1 MSLTAQAKDEL
12 AQSALTRVSSRIAE
26 VAAIVRFAG
35 RLDLVAGRPVL
46 EIELDNQIVAHRVC
60 DAIMELFYKEVQLN
74 TIGPGGMSKAT
85 RYVLRIT
92 DGVDDIIRRLGL
104 VTKSGHAVRGLPP
117 QVVSGTVSDAEAA
130 WRGAFLA
137 SGTLTEP
144 GRTCALEIEC
154 PCQEAA
160 LALVGC
166 ARRMG
171 IITKTKETRG
181 SERVFVRDGD
191 AIGALLT
198 RLGAMS
204 TRIEWEKHRERKAEQ
219 HGGQRLANFD
229 DANLRRSARAAIA
242 AAARVE
248 RALEILGD
256 DIPPHLGEAGQLRI
270 KHRQASLEELGRLA
284 DPQMTKDAVAGRIRR
299 LLSMADNR
307 AKELGIPDTNSAVTK
322 ELLEDI

>member
-1 MSLTAQAKDEL
+1 MSLTAQAKTEL
-12 AQSALTRVSSRIAE
+12 AETALTRASARVAEIAA
-26 VAAIVRFAG
+26 VVRFAG
-35 RLDLVAGRPVL
+35 HLDMVAGHPVL
-46 EIELDNQIVAHRVC
+46 EIELDSQAAAHRVR
-60 DAIMELFYKEVQLN
+60 DALSELFFKNVQVN
-74 TIGPGGMSKAT
+74 TIGPGGMSKST
-85 RYVLRIT
+85 RYVLRLT
-92 DGVDDIIRRLGL
+92 DGVDEVIRRLGL
-104 VTKSGHAVRGLPP
+104 VTRSGHAVRGLPP

-137 SGTLTEP
+137 TGTLTEP
-144 GRTCALEIEC
+144 GRTCTLEIEC

-171 IITKTKETRG
+171 IATKTKETRG
-181 SERVFVRDGD
+181 SERVFVRDGE

-198 RLGAMS
+198 RMGAMS
-204 TRIEWEKHRERKAEQ
+204 TRIEWEKHRERKAQQ
-219 HGGQRLANFD
+219 HGGHRLANFD

-256 DIPPHLGEAGQLRI
+256 DIPPHLAEAGQLRI
-270 KHRQASLEELGRLA
+270 LHRQASLEELGRLA

-299 LLSMADNR
+299 LLSMADAR
-307 AKELGIPDTNSAVTK
+307 AAELDIPDTNSAVTD
-322 ELLEDI
+322 ELLDEL

>member
-1 MSLTAQAKDEL
+1 MSLTAKAKTEL
-12 AQSALTRVSSRIAE
+12 AKTALTRSTARTAEIAA
-26 VAAIVRFAG
+26 VVRFAG
-35 RLDLVAGRPVL
+35 QLDVVAGRPVL
-46 EIELDNQIVAHRVC
+46 DIELDNQAVAHRVK
-60 DAIMELFYKEVQLN
+60 DEISELFFKDVQLN
-74 TIGPGGMSKAT
+74 TIGPGGMSKNT

-117 QVVSGTVSDAEAA
+117 QVVSGTVSDVEAA
-130 WRGAFLA
+130 WRGAFMA
-137 SGTLTEP
+137 TGTLTEP
-144 GRTCALEIEC
+144 GRTCTLEIEC

-171 IITKTKETRG
+171 MVTKTKETRG

-198 RLGAMS
+198 RMGAMS
-204 TRIEWEKHRERKAEQ
+204 TRIEWEKHRERKAQQ
-219 HGGQRLANFD
+219 HGGHRLANFD

-256 DIPPHLGEAGQLRI
+256 DIPAHLAEAGQLRI

-299 LLSMADNR
+299 LLSMADAR
-307 AKELGIPDTNSAVTK
+307 AKEMGIPDTNSAVTD

>member
-1 MSLTAQAKDEL
+1 MTLTAQAKTEL
-12 AQSALTRVSSRIAE
+12 ASAAQTRASARSAE
-26 VAAIVRFAG
+26 IAAIVRFAG
-35 RLDLVAGRPVL
+35 HLDMVAGHPVL
-46 EIELDNQIVAHRVC
+46 EIELDSQAVAYRVR
-60 DAIMELFYKEVQLN
+60 DALAELFFKTVQVN
-74 TIGPGGMSKAT
+74 TIGPGGMSKST
-85 RYVLRIT
+85 RYVLRLT
-92 DGVDDIIRRLGL
+92 EGVDEVIRRLGL
-104 VTKSGHAVRGLPP
+104 VTRSGHVVRGLPP
-117 QVVSGTVSDAEAA
+117 QVISGTVSDAEAA

-137 SGTLTEP
+137 TGTLTEP
-144 GRTCALEIEC
+144 GRTCTLEIEC

-171 IITKTKETRG
+171 IATKTKETRG
-181 SERVFVRDGD
+181 SERVFVRDGE

-198 RLGAMS
+198 RMGAML
-204 TRIEWEKHRERKAEQ
+204 TRIEWEKHRERKSAQ

-256 DIPPHLGEAGQLRI
+256 DIPPHLAEAGQLRI
-270 KHRQASLEELGRLA
+270 LHRQASLEELGRLA

-299 LLSMADNR
+299 LLSMADTR
-307 AKELGIPDTNSAVTK
+307 AQELGIPDTNSAVTDD
-322 ELLEDI
+322 LLEDL